1 MILQSITHSAH
12 CRILNKVY
20 IFLLTLCC
28 TMYHVFLIIIMLYLA
43 LYWSKET
50 VQPVHFSFY
59 PFWGAKNSSF
69 LYFNFVGLFS
79 LFNFFFINDF
89 FFILCHIYIHIYYIL
104 SQYVHALLVFNHP
117 IILLFTFCFF
127 IEHVYMYLHIS
138 ICYFFHPFV
147 MFIIFIQQYFASC
160 HVEVSLFSF
169 EYLHTVVCL
178 LPVVYLPV
186 VGLIHYQYTT
196 HYRDCSHIFPYCLK
210 REQYRAAIDNLY
222 FSYRC
227 ACRSVMVIFF
237 SYHYKWWLHLAPGF
251 GSLLVASVA
260 FII

>member
-43 LYWSKET
+43 LYWSTET

-89 FFILCHIYIHIYYIL
+89 FFHFM
-104 SQYVHALLVFNHP
+104 S
-117 IILLFTFCFF
+117 
-127 IEHVYMYLHIS
+127 
-138 ICYFFHPFV
+138 
-147 MFIIFIQQYFASC
+147 
-160 HVEVSLFSF
+160 
-169 EYLHTVVCL
+169 YLHTYL
-178 LPVVYLPV
+178 LHSIAIRSCVTSIQPPYYIVIYFLFFHWTRVYVLTYINMLFLSPLCNVYYFHSTIFRQLPCWGIFV
-186 VGLIHYQYTT
+186 FIWIPSYSCMFTT
-196 HYRDCSHIFPYCLK
+196 S
-210 REQYRAAIDNLY
+210 
-222 FSYRC
+222 
-227 ACRSVMVIFF
+227 SV
-237 SYHYKWWLHLAPGF
+237 SSGCWSN
-251 GSLLVASVA
+251 SLSIYDTL
-260 FII
+260 

>member
-43 LYWSKET
+43 LYWSTET

-138 ICYFFHPFV
+138 IFLSPLCNVYYFHSTIFRQLPCWGIFV
-147 MFIIFIQQYFASC
+147 FIWIPSYSCMFTTSS
-160 HVEVSLFSF
+160 VSSG
-169 EYLHTVVCL
+169 CW
-178 LPVVYLPV
+178 
-186 VGLIHYQYTT
+186 
-196 HYRDCSHIFPYCLK
+196 S
-210 REQYRAAIDNLY
+210 N
-222 FSYRC
+222 
-227 ACRSVMVIFF
+227 
-237 SYHYKWWLHLAPGF
+237 
-251 GSLLVASVA
+251 SLSIYDTL
-260 FII
+260 

>member
-1 MILQSITHSAH
+1 
-12 CRILNKVY
+12 
-20 IFLLTLCC
+20 
-28 TMYHVFLIIIMLYLA
+28 MLYNVSCFSHHHYA
-43 LYWSKET
+43 LFSIVLVNRNCPASTLFVLPFLRSKKF
-50 VQPVHFSFY
+50 QLFF
-59 PFWGAKNSSF
+59 F
-69 LYFNFVGLFS
+69 YFNFVGLFS

-210 REQYRAAIDNLY
+210 REQYRAAFDNLY

-237 SYHYKWWLHLAPGF
+237 SYHYK
-251 GSLLVASVA
+251 
-260 FII
+260 